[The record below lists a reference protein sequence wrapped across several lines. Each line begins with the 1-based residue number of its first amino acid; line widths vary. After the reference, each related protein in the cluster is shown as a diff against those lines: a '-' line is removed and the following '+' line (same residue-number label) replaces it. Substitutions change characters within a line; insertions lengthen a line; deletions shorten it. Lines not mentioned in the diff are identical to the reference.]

1 MTTPRR
7 LTFFLLNFLIV
18 VGACK
23 KDNIDEQ
30 SPNIVIS
37 SPSASSSFNYGD
49 TLRVVAHVKDDN
61 VLNSIKVEIVNSNMI
76 GVLPAQSFF
85 NCGNFKEILVD
96 FIINNSFLES
106 GLHYLNIV
114 AFDGTNYK
122 TKQVPITIYGLP
134 RKLLGVIF
142 ISKSDETFTH
152 VNEIDT
158 LGNSNLKIT
167 LSDDYFCSEIASK
180 YQKLYVAGSRYGKF
194 NSINLSDFT
203 VDWNINNES
212 NNTQPWFYQLYYNNG
227 EIYTSTQN
235 GLISA
240 YSTSG
245 IRTGLYTLGS
255 GWHAN
260 QLFLNEGHLF
270 ACVKS
275 NSNSNSQL
283 AQFYSSSHVLITQHN
298 LDFDAIKMFAH
309 TSEYIYFVG
318 NTQTSGKIYNYNFL
332 LQQFDELKSIGNEQI
347 IDAVELLQ
355 NHFLLLTNTGVYY
368 YNNDQNL
375 NQLTQVITTQGGI
388 QLLYNE
394 TSGTAVVVKPHE
406 IAVYS
411 YPDGLLKSSF
421 SCSEEIVKAH
431 LHFNR

>member
-1 MTTPRR
+1 
-7 LTFFLLNFLIV
+7 
-18 VGACK
+18 
-23 KDNIDEQ
+23 
-30 SPNIVIS
+30 
-37 SPSASSSFNYGD
+37 
-49 TLRVVAHVKDDN
+49 VVAHVEDDKA
-61 VLNSIKVEIVNSNMI
+61 LNSIKVEIVNENMI
-76 GVLPAQSFF
+76 GDLSAHSFI
-85 NCGNFKEILVD
+85 NCGSSKDIYLD
-96 FIINNSFLES
+96 FIINNPYIES
-106 GLHYLNIV
+106 GKHYVNIV

-122 TKQVPITIYGLP
+122 TKQLPITIYALP

-142 ISKSDETFTH
+142 ISKSDDSFTH

-158 LGNSNLKIT
+158 LGNYNLKVT
-167 LSDDYFCSEIASK
+167 LSDDYYCSEITSK
-180 YQKLYVAGSRYGKF
+180 YQKLYVGGARYGKF
-194 NSINLSDFT
+194 SSINLTDFT

-235 GLISA
+235 GFISA

-245 IRTGLYTLGS
+245 IKTGLYTLGT

-275 NSNSNSQL
+275 NSNSNPQL
-283 AQFYSSSHVLITQHN
+283 AQFYSSSHVFITQHN
-298 LDFDAIKMFAH
+298 LDFDALKMFAH

-347 IDAVELLQ
+347 IDAVELFQ
-355 NHFLLLTNTGVYY
+355 NQFLLLTNTGVYY

-375 NQLTQVITTQGGI
+375 NQLTQVIATQGGI

-394 TSGTAVVVKPHE
+394 TAGTAVVVKPHE
-406 IAVYS
+406 IAVYN
-411 YPDGLLKSSF
+411 YTDGLLKSSF
-421 SCSEEIVKAH
+421 AFTEEILKAH